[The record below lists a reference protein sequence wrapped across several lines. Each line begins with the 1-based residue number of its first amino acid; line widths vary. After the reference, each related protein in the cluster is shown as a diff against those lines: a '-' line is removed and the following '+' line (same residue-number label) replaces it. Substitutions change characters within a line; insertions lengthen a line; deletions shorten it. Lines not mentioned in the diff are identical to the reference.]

1 MTKDELKKKH
11 KTYENHINQW
21 QFWEA
26 AYDGGEDF
34 INKVIYQ
41 HPRESD
47 TNWRQ
52 RKDDACIFNYA
63 TSIIDLFNFYL
74 TEKDAIRE
82 LGKLAND
89 PLWQMFYKDCDLYST
104 NFDVR
109 INELQKLSSV
119 YGMVGILVDKAK
131 GESNTVQEAKELGIY
146 PYLATYTPPNILD
159 WIIERDPISNRPML
173 TYLKLM
179 EYDETYKLW
188 YPTHWEHWTIPK
200 DENEQEED
208 QPIKLGEEENP
219 LNEIPFLWMLN
230 VKSSRDPYFGV
241 SDIKEIARITASIA
255 RNISYGEE
263 VIKFAGFPIFVVP
276 MEMEGGP
283 SNPNT
288 VGVRA
293 VQEFDP
299 ENPQAK
305 PDWLESQVQEP
316 IDAIM
321 KWIDKKIDEIFQT
334 AHLSGIHT
342 TEKSREARSGVA
354 LRYEFQQLGS
364 VLSKK
369 NNNLSEAELAILRL
383 WLKWQK
389 QDNWFKTIKIRR
401 PKEFSLDDLSQ
412 SLDNLRK
419 ASKEVYSKHFK
430 KLAQQKMVEDA
441 LPDIGDDDLGKVIQE
456 INTEVDRIPIDFGLR
471 QANPQR
477 DVNSVD
483 FNSRLNA
490 NRQDAGNE

>member
-11 KTYENHINQW
+11 KTYENHIEKW

-26 AYDGGEDF
+26 AYDGGDDF
-34 INKVIYQ
+34 IDEVIYQ
-41 HPRESD
+41 HPRESED
-47 TNWRQ
+47 NWKK
-52 RKDDACIFNYA
+52 RKEDACVFNYA

-74 TEKDAIRE
+74 TEKAAIRE
-82 LGKLAND
+82 LGRLADD
-89 PLWQMFYKDCDLYST
+89 PLWQMFYKDCDLYNT

-109 INELQKLSSV
+109 MNELQKLSSV
-119 YGMVGILVDKAK
+119 YGMVGVLVDKAR

-159 WIIERDPISNRPML
+159 WEIERDPISNRPIL

-188 YPTHWEHWTIPK
+188 YPTHWEHWDLPE
-200 DENEQEED
+200 DENGVESDE
-208 QPIKLGEEENP
+208 PVKLGEMEHD
-219 LNEIPFLWMLN
+219 LGEIPFLWMLN

-305 PDWLESQVQEP
+305 PDWLESKVKEP
-316 IDAIM
+316 IQAIM
-321 KWIDKKIDEIFQT
+321 DWIDKKVDEIFQT
-334 AHLSGIHT
+334 AHLSGIHA

-364 VLSKK
+364 VLCKK
-369 NNNLSEAELAILRL
+369 NDNLSEAELGILRL

-389 QDNWFKTIKIRR
+389 QDNWFQSITVRR

-441 LPDIGDDDLGKVIQE
+441 LPDISDDDLEKVVQE
-456 INTEVDRIPIDFGLR
+456 IDTEVNRMPLDFGLR

-477 DVNSVD
+477 DVDSAD
-483 FNSRLNA
+483 FDSERNA
-490 NRQDAGNE
+490 NRPDTGGE